1 VARKRAPGG
10 GRKPKGPYRGKS
22 VTITTRV
29 TPDTRVAL
37 ERAGAKKGHSLSQE
51 IEIRLRQSLLRR
63 ANAPVHVGALLYGMS
78 LLVDEIE
85 RDTGK
90 RFIDDAFTGEAV
102 RSALESLIYH
112 FAQRPTGPFQVPA
125 DVDRM
130 ASKMQSSLQ
139 APLRDPSMFGQTK
152 AGLYITLIEN
162 ARSPDEIAGRV
173 LRPDRWG
180 FWQILSDLGSGWQRN
195 RKSRNKGAQP

>member
-1 VARKRAPGG
+1 MEIIRSLDSTILCRRWSPLKTYRSFDCLRNRHAARTQPVC
-10 GRKPKGPYRGKS
+10 P
-22 VTITTRV
+22 
-29 TPDTRVAL
+29 
-37 ERAGAKKGHSLSQE
+37 GHSLSQE